1 VASDA
6 NKKQQIAEYLQNSTN
21 LHINIT
27 NSAQMQASPITGS
40 LSRDIITDT
49 DRSTGCRCVSE
60 KSNFFRFVAGDVVF
74 QNGNDRGR
82 REKVEGGNLACRK
95 MLFT

>member
-60 KSNFFRFVAGDVVF
+60 KSIFFYLSPETLFF
-74 QNGNDRGR
+74 KM
-82 REKVEGGNLACRK
+82 EMIEGGEK
-95 MLFT
+95 KWKGVIGM